1 MNEEEKPT
9 QPTPV
14 DPLKELEAMGAVVKA
29 LEGLD
34 PETLARVLRWAQE
47 RYKVVPAPRQ
57 NAGSPGSNHGS
68 GESNGGAKFENLA
81 ELFDACQP
89 ATDADK
95 ALVGGYWVQFGE
107 SKPDF
112 GSFEINKALKDLGH
126 PIGNITTAF
135 DTLKARKPS
144 PVLQLKKSGTSRQA
158 RKTYKLTVAGKAAV
172 EAMMKVQA

>member
-1 MNEEEKPT
+1 MMSEEEKPT
-9 QPTPV
+9 QPTG
-14 DPLKELEAMGAVVKA
+14 PLKELEAMGAVVKA

-47 RYKVVPAPRQ
+47 RYKVVPAPKQ
-57 NAGSPGSNHGS
+57 SASSPGPNHGN
-68 GESNGGAKFENLA
+68 GESNGSARFQSLA

-89 ATDADK
+89 ETDADK

-112 GSFEINKALKDLGH
+112 GAFEINKALKDLGH